1 MPDNMSYLITGKTWV
16 WATAW
21 ITFTSAGPHPAYTPC
36 PPAEQDRLQNL
47 WLCDHHWTS
56 SHDVQ
61 VLGELFNAIHRALLG
76 SAAEK
81 AADPQLPVKIRL
93 NAQSQESKAV
103 PNGVPGM
110 KDAAAPQSLVQRLFG
125 LQVQVCSHLTHM
137 HDSSYLALMVDPR
150 Y

>member
-1 MPDNMSYLITGKTWV
+1 M
-16 WATAW
+16 
-21 ITFTSAGPHPAYTPC
+21 
-36 PPAEQDRLQNL
+36 
-47 WLCDHHWTS
+47 
-56 SHDVQ
+56 Q

-103 PNGVPGM
+103 PNGVPGP

-125 LQVQVCSHLTHM
+125 LQVQVCSHHHM
-137 HDSSYLALMVDPR
+137 HASSYFPLWMELRYTEPPVQNASLSRPLQSAPR
-150 Y
+150 